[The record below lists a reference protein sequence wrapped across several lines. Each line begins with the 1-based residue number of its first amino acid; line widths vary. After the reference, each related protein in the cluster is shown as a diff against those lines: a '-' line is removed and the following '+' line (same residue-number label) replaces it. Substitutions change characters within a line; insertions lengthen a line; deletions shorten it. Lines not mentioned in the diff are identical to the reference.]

1 MLNVICRLHVVASG
15 LRNEKQHQWLIA
27 TGQSRRSRCIGPQPM
42 TSTPIANEIRRWRFE
57 RGEMT
62 QEALAQAC
70 GVTRQTI
77 IALEAGKYS
86 PSLEL
91 AFRIARAFGVGI
103 DEVFRWKTE

>member
-1 MLNVICRLHVVASG
+1 MCRLLIVTSELH
-15 LRNEKQHQWLIA
+15 NEKAESMADRGWA
-27 TGQSRRSRCIGPQPM
+27 KPDGRDVSAPQPM
-42 TSTPIANEIRRWRFE
+42 TGTPIVNEIRRWRFE

-62 QEALAQAC
+62 QQALADAC